1 MNKTIDIP
9 DNPEGGTN
17 KEMCD
22 KPLTKEQEAEIRFN
36 LVNFVETLI
45 AMDRQKQEWDKQKQ
59 TREIS

>member
-1 MNKTIDIP
+1 MNKSINVP

-17 KEMCD
+17 KESCD

-36 LVNFVETLI
+36 LINFVETLI

-59 TREIS
+59 AKEIS